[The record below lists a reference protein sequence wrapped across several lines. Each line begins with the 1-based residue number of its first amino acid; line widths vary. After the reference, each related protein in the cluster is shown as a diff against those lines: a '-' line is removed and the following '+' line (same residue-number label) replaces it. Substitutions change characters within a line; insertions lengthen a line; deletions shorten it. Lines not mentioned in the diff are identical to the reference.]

1 MDFHLTV
8 MGKRFFEGTLPRL
21 AKGIE
26 DLNEKLDKLT
36 EAMSKSDSACPASAF
51 GWANDE
57 AEDAIM
63 AQAED
68 MLSAQDDGGADLM
81 AVIINEII
89 TDSDGSAL
97 RLVERYRRA
106 SAIGRQVINGVFV
119 ELTGWS
125 FTSLVKKYLLR
136 ETVKKQKETE
146 DSNERI

>member
-63 AQAED
+63 EQAED
-68 MLSAQDDGGADLM
+68 VLSAQDDGGADLM

-125 FTSLVKKYLLR
+125 FTSLVKKYL
-136 ETVKKQKETE
+136 ETVKKQEEKE

>member
-1 MDFHLTV
+1 M
-8 MGKRFFEGTLPRL
+8 
-21 AKGIE
+21 I
-26 DLNEKLDKLT
+26 
-36 EAMSKSDSACPASAF
+36 
-51 GWANDE
+51 
-57 AEDAIM
+57 
-63 AQAED
+63 
-68 MLSAQDDGGADLM
+68 

-125 FTSLVKKYLLR
+125 FTSLVKKYLNS
-136 ETVKKQKETE
+136 VQKQEEKE

>member
-8 MGKRFFEGTLPRL
+8 MGKRFYEGTLPRL
-21 AKGIE
+21 AKNLE

-36 EAMSKSDSACPASAF
+36 EAISKNGSTCPASVF

-63 AQAED
+63 EQAED

-89 TDSDGSAL
+89 TDADGSAL
-97 RLVERYRRA
+97 RLIERYRRA
-106 SAIGRQVINGVFV
+106 SAIERQVVNGVFF
-119 ELTGWS
+119 ELTGWN
-125 FTSLVKKYLLR
+125 FTTLVKKYLDSR
-136 ETVKKQKETE
+136 VKGGQ
-146 DSNERI
+146 

>member
-21 AKGIE
+21 AKGVE

-36 EAMSKSDSACPASAF
+36 EAMSKSDSACPANAF

-68 MLSAQDDGGADLM
+68 MLSAQDGGGADLM

-97 RLVERYRRA
+97 QLVERYRRA

-125 FTSLVKKYLLR
+125 FTSLVKKYLNS
-136 ETVKKQKETE
+136 VQKQEEKE

>member
-1 MDFHLTV
+1 MDFFQTR
-8 MGKRFFEGTLPRL
+8 MGKIFFEGTMPRL
-21 AKGIE
+21 AKSLE

-36 EAMSKSDSACPASAF
+36 EAMSKSDSAYPASAF

-68 MLSAQDDGGADLM
+68 MLSAQDDGGADLI

-125 FTSLVKKYLLR
+125 FTSLVKKYL
-136 ETVKKQKETE
+136 ETVKKQEEKE